1 MKYPVKSLLV
11 LLFMLSFHQA
21 NSQVLISLLFGD
33 KLNSEKIEFGL
44 EGGFNFSNMSDFQ
57 SNTLLP
63 TFNLGFYFD
72 ILLQDQWYLNT
83 GVLVKSS
90 VGMDKLT
97 ESDVSILDPQTI
109 FLQSGDYSQRI
120 NYFHI
125 PVTIKYRFKNHF
137 FANFGPQ
144 VALRTKA
151 QLIFD
156 GEQDNKT
163 VEIKTENSDL
173 FTRLEMGL
181 VAGVGYKLRKGKGM
195 NIGFRYFQGLTDII
209 KDERISSRNKSYYLT
224 VGIPIG
230 REKQEN

>member
-1 MKYPVKSLLV
+1 M
-11 LLFMLSFHQA
+11 FAFHQA

-57 SNTLLP
+57 STTLLP
-63 TFNLGFYFD
+63 AFNLGFYFD
-72 ILLQDQWYLNT
+72 ILLKDQWYLNT

-90 VGMDKLT
+90 VGLDKLS

-109 FLQSGDYSQRI
+109 FLQSGDYSQKI
-120 NYFHI
+120 NYFHV

-137 FANFGPQ
+137 FANLGPQ

-163 VEIKTENSDL
+163 VEIKTDNQDL
-173 FTRLEMGL
+173 FTRLEMGV

-209 KDERISSRNKSYYLT
+209 KDDAISSRNKSYYFT

-230 REKQEN
+230 RKREDN